1 MICNFNKVFINWKF
15 GIRKYFL
22 LLSTATDLF
31 FLLQVP
37 PDVGKH
43 LLSRNNAKVNAEER
57 NVVRKE
63 GGEPRKDGHTTRG
76 PVGHLDLDVAG
87 IEITSREKN
96 NAKKLVDNFN
106 CFECEIWMIH
116 I

>member
-1 MICNFNKVFINWKF
+1 MKIWNQKVFSTFVNCHRLI
-15 GIRKYFL
+15 L
-22 LLSTATDLF
+22 LTFTK
-31 FLLQVP
+31 LQVP

-57 NVVRKE
+57 NAVRKG
-63 GGEPRKDGHTTRG
+63 GGEPRKGGHTTRG

-106 CFECEIWMIH
+106 CFECEI
-116 I
+116 